1 VVPGLKIGGKTGTA
15 EVERAGR
22 VVDKTTWF
30 ASFAPVGQPKWAVV
44 VMVESGA
51 SGGKTCAPIA
61 KKIYE
66 ALLARERESGQRQTP
81 RLASL
86 N

>member
-1 VVPGLKIGGKTGTA
+1 
-15 EVERAGR
+15 
-22 VVDKTTWF
+22 VDKTTWF
-30 ASFAPVGQPKWAVV
+30 ASFAPVDRPKWAVV

-61 KKIYE
+61 KLIYE
-66 ALLARERESGQRQTP
+66 ALLKRERDGGQNSSS
-81 RLASL
+81 LASL